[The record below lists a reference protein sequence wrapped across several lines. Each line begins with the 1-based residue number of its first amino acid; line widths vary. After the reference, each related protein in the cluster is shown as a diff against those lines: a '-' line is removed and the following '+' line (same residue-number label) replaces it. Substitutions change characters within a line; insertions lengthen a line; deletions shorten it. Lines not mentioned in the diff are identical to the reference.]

1 MPEWE
6 MDWIKMNLN
15 ADPRDEE
22 QSLHYRLD
30 KADIEK
36 RLNLLFGPDE
46 LPKVANPA
54 EKQQDGL
61 LDAIEAATTDT
72 DRDFQGSMPK
82 MSPNEINEE
91 MRAKITPKPKKE
103 REEADGQI
111 KKEQLGIRSDDED
124 D

>member
-1 MPEWE
+1 VHIRNDIALRVRTLHKRVEDLFELLALWQHYVEIIYMPEWE

-46 LPKVANPA
+46 LPKDANPA
-54 EKQQDGL
+54 
-61 LDAIEAATTDT
+61 
-72 DRDFQGSMPK
+72 
-82 MSPNEINEE
+82 
-91 MRAKITPKPKKE
+91 AK
-103 REEADGQI
+103 
-111 KKEQLGIRSDDED
+111 
-124 D
+124 

>member
-46 LPKVANPA
+46 LPKDANPA
-54 EKQQDGL
+54 
-61 LDAIEAATTDT
+61 
-72 DRDFQGSMPK
+72 
-82 MSPNEINEE
+82 
-91 MRAKITPKPKKE
+91 AK
-103 REEADGQI
+103 
-111 KKEQLGIRSDDED
+111 
-124 D
+124 